1 MIINK
6 PPSPLLNTIKCI
18 YRNMKAG
25 IKFNDDALSEPIQIN
40 KDVRQ
45 GPGLSPIPSSV
56 YINKSLHGFKMV
68 DK

>member
-6 PPSPLLNTIKCI
+6 LPSPLLNTIKYI
-18 YRNMKAG
+18 YRNMKAR
-25 IKFNDDALSEPIQIN
+25 IKYNNDAVSEPIQIN

-56 YINKSLHGFKMV
+56 YINKSLHQFKMV